1 MLRKRKEWVRIL
13 FYFRQLFNVVLSGLV
28 EQEERRI
35 EALRKRQ
42 EKELNK
48 IVEREQTMAQL
59 QLKIKRAEEEE
70 VKKKVGCFLSDYLI

>member
-1 MLRKRKEWVRIL
+1 M
-13 FYFRQLFNVVLSGLV
+13 V

-59 QLKIKRAEEEE
+59 QQKIKRAEEEE
-70 VKKKVGCFLSDYLI
+70 VKKKVRAKSFFPPTSPYSWSFRNYMKRKLQR